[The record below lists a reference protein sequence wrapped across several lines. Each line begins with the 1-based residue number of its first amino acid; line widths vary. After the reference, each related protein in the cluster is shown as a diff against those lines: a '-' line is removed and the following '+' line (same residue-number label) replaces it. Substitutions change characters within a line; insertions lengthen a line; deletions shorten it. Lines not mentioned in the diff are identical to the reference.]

1 MVRIGTPIN
10 KPTPRSIVT
19 SLASSLFLAPSLLPI
34 SIFRSSFL
42 FLPLPF
48 LFLFRCSSARRRFSS
63 LFFRPLFYHV
73 QGKPINHRIPPVYCG
88 TPGCRL
94 EPATSPTFLYSASR
108 PFAWADV
115 RTFANYRPVVTCT
128 LTSCES
134 GAKGKSNRKRKVK
147 RYITKRPLSSVT
159 LPCESGVCGINRD
172 DIVRKVCARYK
183 STVSIISFTYS
194 QQNDSANVKVSCDIE
209 VWRSAFVCNSVSC
222 AFFGWM
228 NTISFTF

>member
-19 SLASSLFLAPSLLPI
+19 SLTSSSYHPSSPSL
-34 SIFRSSFL
+34 STVRSFCFSRCHFSSF
-42 FLPLPF
+42 FAAP
-48 LFLFRCSSARRRFSS
+48 SARRRFSF

-108 PFAWADV
+108 PSVWADV
-115 RTFANYRPVVTCT
+115 RTFANYRLVVTCT

-134 GAKGKSNRKRKVK
+134 GAREKSNRKRKVK
-147 RYITKRPLSSVT
+147 RYIWATVERHALARAGLRDQSRWH
-159 LPCESGVCGINRD
+159 CE
-172 DIVRKVCARYK
+172 K
-183 STVSIISFTYS
+183 SLLF
-194 QQNDSANVKVSCDIE
+194 CL
-209 VWRSAFVCNSVSC
+209 R
-222 AFFGWM
+222 
-228 NTISFTF
+228 